1 LIFLVSTFSRAKR
14 RNLIVAVQTISRS
27 STRTDLA
34 VRRNTQFQQHA
45 DGHDQQW
52 VLSMSAMKLMV
63 RDKRKNAAIR
73 ILWIL
78 VMHSSCAAFSGCS
91 YGSKNANF
99 RAQRVVK
106 ASRCSRIHHI
116 SPLLSQK
123 KNDEPIVNVKV
134 STIEAKEESIFESPV
149 FQPLALLLF
158 AQFILFIGV
167 GAVIPAIPLYGQ
179 EIGLSQA
186 SNGIVISAPAVALLL
201 GAKWGGNFADVAR
214 KPAMLLGMFVIAISD
229 LGTALSTNLPS
240 LFLARL
246 GLGTGRCISESG
258 ERGMLADL
266 ANQVPQL
273 RGRALAAQQAVI
285 ALGIAIGAPAGGII
299 IEEFGPRY
307 SFLCVTAGAVLA
319 LILYAFLPETIRAP
333 TSYKTWNENESQLSL
348 EAGEWNILLK
358 DNRWKGLALC
368 QSGASFG
375 FAAKIASIPILA
387 TATLPGGAAG
397 AGALI
402 SIAGLSGL
410 LGAPMGGWLTDRAG
424 AKVTAVFSGA
434 VSAVGLCLIPVALG
448 SSVSDFTITIPV
460 VNFAMDGNA
469 AAFSALVILWSLGAT
484 AQGPALTALAQ
495 ELAPVGAEA
504 TALALPRAAGDGTY
518 IVAPFLIG
526 AVADSFGPG
535 FECAAAG
542 SAVAIGA
549 LSLALPTRNEN
560 DEARIK

>member
-1 LIFLVSTFSRAKR
+1 
-14 RNLIVAVQTISRS
+14 
-27 STRTDLA
+27 
-34 VRRNTQFQQHA
+34 
-45 DGHDQQW
+45 
-52 VLSMSAMKLMV
+52 MCAMKSMV
-63 RDKRKNAAIR
+63 RNKFQKAGVVS
-73 ILWIL
+73 ILL
-78 VMHSSCAAFSGCS
+78 LLLQHSFCGAF
-91 YGSKNANF
+91 
-99 RAQRVVK
+99 
-106 ASRCSRIHHI
+106 SRCSYDLIYSYFLAERRLQPYSGQFPRTSRIHQMP
-116 SPLLSQK
+116 PLLSQK
-123 KNDEPIVNVKV
+123 KNEKEPIGNTKI
-134 STIEAKEESIFESPV
+134 SNIEAEEESIFESPV
-149 FQPLALLLF
+149 FRPLVLLLF

-201 GAKWGGNFADVAR
+201 GAKWGGNYADVAR
-214 KPAMLLGMFVIAISD
+214 KPAMLLGMLVIAISD
-229 LGTALSTNLPS
+229 IGTALSTNLPA

-246 GLGTGRCISESG
+246 GLGAGRCIAESG

-266 ANQVPQL
+266 ANQVPAL

-285 ALGIAIGAPAGGII
+285 ALGIAIGAPAGGIV
-299 IEEFGPRY
+299 IEELGPRF
-307 SFLCVTAGAVLA
+307 SFLCVTAGAILA
-319 LILYAFLPETIRAP
+319 LILYAFLPETIRASISP
-333 TSYKTWNENESQLSL
+333 TWNDKEYQPTL
-348 EAGEWNILLK
+348 ETGEWNILLQ
-358 DNRWKGLALC
+358 DDRWKGLALC

-402 SIAGLSGL
+402 SVAGLSGL

-448 SSVSDFTITIPV
+448 SSVSDISISIPL
-460 VNFAMDGNA
+460 VNLVMDGNA

-526 AVADSFGPG
+526 AVADSLGAG
-535 FECAAAG
+535 FECTAAG

-549 LSLALPTRNEN
+549 FSLAWTRAPTIER
-560 DEARIK
+560 R